1 MDSETETGQSGRHQL
16 IYSNAGDLSYQC
28 NVIDGLCVWAQGAE
42 PDRPTKTL
50 QQIEPV
56 EVNRESYLTHLYGR
70 APYEGVR
77 RTLKKSPYLRFSSP
91 GSPISRKPR
100 PQIVENI
107 RGQRV
112 VLHCNDPF
120 QSSCPVRAEYD
131 ELRRITF
138 CFLS

>member
-1 MDSETETGQSGRHQL
+1 M
-16 IYSNAGDLSYQC
+16 
-28 NVIDGLCVWAQGAE
+28 QGAE
-42 PDRPTKTL
+42 PVRPTRML
-50 QQIEPV
+50 QQIESV

-77 RTLKKSPYLRFSSP
+77 RTLKKGPYLRFSSP

-100 PQIVENI
+100 LQMVENI

-112 VLHCNDPF
+112 FLHCNDPS
-120 QSSCPVRAEYD
+120 QSSCPVRADYD
-131 ELRRITF
+131 ELRCITV